1 MVICFEVLIH
11 QETEE
16 AYRTLI
22 DFLAQKTIGSLLVS
36 GYAADL
42 RRIPCCSSMNLC
54 RRACAGPATSAPFD
68 G

>member
-16 AYRTLI
+16 AYCALI

-36 GYAADL
+36 GFAADHDA
-42 RRIPCCSSMNLC
+42 IPAVLL
-54 RRACAGPATSAPFD
+54 
-68 G
+68 